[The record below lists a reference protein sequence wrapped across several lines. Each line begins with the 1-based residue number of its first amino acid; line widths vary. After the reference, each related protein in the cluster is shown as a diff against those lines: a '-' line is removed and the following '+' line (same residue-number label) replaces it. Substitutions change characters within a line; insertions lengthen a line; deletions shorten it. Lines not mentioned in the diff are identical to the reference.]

1 MDSEQKTYG
10 TVHVGKDENVKPV
23 SILDMIGID
32 GADGRNVTIR
42 TLEDATVFIRIGNP
56 ATSERETETNVLL
69 TPDTFKLMMR
79 TCLLYL
85 VAKGIDIFD
94 TTMNNI
100 NISDN
105 MKGVIEQAQFS
116 PQK

>member
-1 MDSEQKTYG
+1 MSEQQKTYG

-23 SILDMIGID
+23 SILDMISI
-32 GADGRNVTIR
+32 DGRNVTIR
-42 TLEDATVFIRIGNP
+42 TLEYDTVFIRIGNQ
-56 ATSERETETNVLL
+56 ATSEHETETNVLL

-105 MKGVIEQAQFS
+105 MKDVIEQAQFS